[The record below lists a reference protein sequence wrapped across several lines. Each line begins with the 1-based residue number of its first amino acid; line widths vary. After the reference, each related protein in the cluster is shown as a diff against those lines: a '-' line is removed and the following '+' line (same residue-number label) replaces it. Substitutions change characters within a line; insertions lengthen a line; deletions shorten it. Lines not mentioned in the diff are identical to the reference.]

1 MIGSCSSSRV
11 SSSGDDRAVPG
22 QRERPLDHGHQLGE
36 VEGLGQIVESAAL
49 GRAYRRQERVLR
61 AHHDYR
67 QARPALLEPGQQ
79 IEGVLVGQH
88 HVEDHHLAGAVLDP
102 APQRRR
108 RAGRLDAVALA
119 RERARDHRAD
129 AGVVVGHDHGRLG
142 HHSLRQ
148 LAVWSLRQAGS
159 RTRNAAPRSRF
170 SNSTT
175 PPWSPTILATSDRPS
190 PVPEGLLETNG
201 SNR

>member
-11 SSSGDDRAVPG
+11 SSSGAIALVPW
-22 QRERPLDHGHQLGE
+22 QRERPLDHSDQLGQI
-36 VEGLGQIVESAAL
+36 EGLGQIVESAAL
-49 GRAYRRQERVLR
+49 GRAHRRQERVLR

-67 QARPALLEPGQQ
+67 QAWPALLEPRQQ
-79 IEGVLVGQH
+79 IEGVLIGQH
-88 HVEDHHLAGAVLDP
+88 HVQDHNVAGAVLDP
-102 APQRRR
+102 APQGRR
-108 RAGRLDAVALA
+108 RAGRLHAVALT
-119 RERARDHRAD
+119 RERARDNRAD

-142 HHSLRQ
+142 HDSLPQ
-148 LAVWSLRQAGS
+148 VAVCSLRQAGS